1 MSGVSGSRNPDRS
14 LRNISSQ
21 IGVNKFVILSFC
33 LLVFISLSG
42 AGQFTAS
49 RSDTINPGVP
59 VNLSATYGLTAI
71 GIASVPGQED
81 WVKGPFPIGF
91 DFSFFGKKFNRFW
104 VGANGWISFSPNPNS
119 SGIRQAMFIPSA
131 ADYSPKNAIFGP
143 FQDLNPMMDGS
154 PYIFYQTIGE
164 APNRKLVVMW
174 CECPMFLCESKKV
187 TFQIVLNELGFTI
200 ENQIFSKPA
209 CPDNYGNKATLGL
222 QDSTGYVGFSPHDS
236 LNAASW
242 SSDTLAFQYVPTS
255 VDSFQIHRIPYQ
267 LQPIAPG
274 DKISF
279 RWYAGSEY
287 LSDQQSIVVSP
298 EVTTTYTAYCTLC
311 SGQEFRTETTVVV
324 KPGIP
329 NAFSPNGDGLNDV
342 FKITG
347 IPPDNI
353 TLFNLQIFNRWGQ
366 VVFSTTDIS
375 QGWDGRLNGEY
386 CPADYYTWIIFYVDN
401 QKRRVSNKGG
411 LMLVR

>member
-1 MSGVSGSRNPDRS
+1 MDGVAVSRSSGHHGHQVFFHLTEKYFRIFILFCGILASVS
-14 LRNISSQ
+14 LY
-21 IGVNKFVILSFC
+21 
-33 LLVFISLSG
+33 
-42 AGQFTAS
+42 GQLIVS
-49 RSDTINPGVP
+49 KSDTINPGVP
-59 VNLSATYGLTAI
+59 VNLSATYGLTAQGI
-71 GIASVPGQED
+71 GSVSDQED

-91 DFSFFGKKFNRFW
+91 SFSFFGKKFNQFW
-104 VGANGWISFSPNPNS
+104 VGANGWISFSPNIYSN
-119 SGIRQAMFIPSA
+119 GIREAMSIPSA
-131 ADYSPKNAIFGP
+131 ATYSPKNAIFGP
-143 FQDLNPMMDGS
+143 FQDLNPLIQGS
-154 PYIFYQTIGE
+154 PYIFFQTIGE

-174 CECPMFLCESKKV
+174 CECPMFLCETKKV
-187 TFQIVLNELGFTI
+187 TFQIVLNESDYTI

-209 CPDNYGNKATLGL
+209 CPDNFSNKATLGL
-222 QDSTGYVGFSPHDS
+222 QDSTGYIGFSPHDS

-242 SSDTLAFQYVPTS
+242 SSDTVAFQYVPTS
-255 VDSFQIHRIPYQ
+255 VDSFQIHRIPYK

-311 SGQEFRTETTVVV
+311 SGQEFKTETTVFV

-329 NAFSPNGDGLNDV
+329 NAFSPNGDGLNDY
-342 FKITG
+342 FKIIG
-347 IPPDNI
+347 VPPENI

-366 VVFSTTDIS
+366 IVFQTNDI
-375 QGWDGRLNGEY
+375 GHAWDGRLNGEY
-386 CPADYYTWIIFYVDN
+386 CQAGYYTWIIFYEDN
-401 QKRRVSNKGG
+401 QKRKVSNKGG